1 MEINSAIRILIIVVG
16 LGWAVYEI
24 VQLYRRRK
32 ATTALTNEEFNQNM
46 RRAQIIDLREKDDFK
61 NRHILGARNLPYS
74 QLKQRMN
81 ELRKDIPIYL
91 YEENKMLSLRA
102 GLKLKQ
108 NGFTDI
114 YYLKDG
120 FSNWDGR
127 IKSK

>member
-1 MEINSAIRILIIVVG
+1 MEINTALRTLIIVVG
-16 LGWAVYEI
+16 LGWAIYEI

-32 ATTALTNEEFNQNM
+32 AATAISNEEFNKNM

-81 ELRKDIPIYL
+81 ELRKDIPVYL

-102 GLKLKQ
+102 ALKLKQ
-108 NGFTDI
+108 NGFKDI